1 MAEKTVVT
9 LVDDLDGSVAK
20 ERVQFSFRG
29 TSYEI
34 DLSDT
39 NAADFD
45 SAMGKFIAG
54 ARKVGSTSGRTKGS
68 TRRSTSSGL
77 SAEELAQVRV
87 WAANSQI
94 TVSPRGRIPK
104 EILTQYQQATS

>member
-9 LVDDLDGSVAK
+9 LVDDLDGSAAK

-45 SAMGKFIAG
+45 IAMGKFIAG

-87 WAANSQI
+87 WAANNQI
-94 TVSPRGRIPK
+94 PVSPRGRIPK